1 MSTVTHPD
9 PIANTVSGRCYGCP
23 AGCDLPTMTLSWP
36 RYRRSLRADLAAAQ
50 EVIDA
55 LLDVAWRAA

>member
-1 MSTVTHPD
+1 MSTVPHPD
-9 PIANTVSGRCYGCP
+9 LSASTVSGRSDTCP
-23 AGCDLPTMTLSWP
+23 VDHDPPNLTLCWL

>member
-9 PIANTVSGRCYGCP
+9 PSASTVSGRCYAYP
-23 AGCDLPTMTLSWP
+23 AGCDLPNMTLCWL
-36 RYRRSLRADLAAAQ
+36 RYRRSLRADLAAAH

-55 LLDVAWRAA
+55 RLDVAWGAA